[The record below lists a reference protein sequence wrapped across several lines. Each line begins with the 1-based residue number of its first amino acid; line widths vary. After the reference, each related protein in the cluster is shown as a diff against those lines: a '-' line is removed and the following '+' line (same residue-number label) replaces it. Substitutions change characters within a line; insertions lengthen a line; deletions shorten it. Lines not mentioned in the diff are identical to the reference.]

1 MNRMIIAAAAA
12 TALLCGPVMAQSAK
26 FSASWDNDPVTV
38 KAEAWSVDDN
48 VDYEC
53 NGNPDADGICIEAEV
68 EMAELHVGSQKSIL
82 VGVSSEVGI
91 YLVTTAKGGRK
102 DTGGVEANLSS
113 SATAAG
119 TVEVE
124 LDLVNE
130 DGISCAIAPDDSVI
144 LKSESRT
151 LTVSGGGTDGNDPLD
166 LLLDDQE
173 FWIEVGIT
181 TDSKGA
187 THFEFLGVE
196 CEQGTYTLTA
206 TFDLTALA
214 NASGYDA
221 SSEAVVSLTD
231 RMITMQE
238 VRAVKGSLVP
248 DTD

>member
-1 MNRMIIAAAAA
+1 MNRVIFVAVAASV
-12 TALLCGPVMAQSAK
+12 LLCGPVMAQSAK

-38 KAEAWSVDDN
+38 KAEAWSVDDVVN
-48 VDYEC
+48 YEC
-53 NGNPDADGICIEAEV
+53 NDAGDADGICVVAEV
-68 EMAELHVGSQKSIL
+68 EMAKLHVGSQKSIL

-113 SATAAG
+113 SATAEG
-119 TVEVE
+119 TVEVNLTLE
-124 LDLVNE
+124 NE
-130 DGISCAIAPDDSVI
+130 DGTSCAIAPDNSVI

-151 LTVSGGGTDGNDPLD
+151 LTVSGGGSDPLD
-166 LLLDDQE
+166 LLLEDQE

-206 TFDLTALA
+206 TFDLTAIA
-214 NASGYDA
+214 DASGYDA

-248 DTD
+248 DTN